1 MEGRGGRAQAL
12 PLFFKEGE
20 EGRGRK
26 EGEEGRGR
34 KEGEGRKG
42 KREGEEGREGRKRGK
57 GENPFFFYS
66 RLVVKT
72 KIYDIS
78 YRPLSDKAR
87 FL

>member
-26 EGEEGRGR
+26 
-34 KEGEGRKG
+34 
-42 KREGEEGREGRKRGK
+42 EGEEGREGRKRGK

>member
-34 KEGEGRKG
+34 KEGE
-42 KREGEEGREGRKRGK
+42 EGRGRRKRGK